1 MPAPGDDI
9 MARVFLTGGTG
20 MVGSAFLRL
29 IKKLKPHWVVTAPSR
44 AELDLC
50 DRHQVLAALQVEA
63 GAQPPTPHYDL
74 VIHAGAKVGGIKANS
89 DHMADFFTQNMMM
102 GLNVIGVAAQVGIK
116 NLINLGSSCMY
127 PRDFGEKL
135 REEDI
140 LAAPLEPTNE
150 GYALAKI
157 ATAKLCEYVMREN
170 PALNYKTIIPCNL
183 YGPGDRYDSVSGH
196 LFANV
201 IMKIHAAIREGADQV
216 EIWGDGTPRREFV
229 FVDDMVSFVLGY
241 ADHLGDLPGLL
252 NLGAGYDLSVRDLYQ
267 TVAAVLGYHGNFYYN
282 EFYPNGMN
290 HKLMDISR
298 ARSLG
303 WSPPTAL
310 EKGIMQTYQD
320 YKAKTLG

>member
-1 MPAPGDDI
+1 ML
-9 MARVFLTGGTG
+9 RVFLTGGTG

-29 IKKLKPHWVVTAPSR
+29 IKTLKPHWVVTAPSR

-63 GAQPPTPHYDL
+63 GAQPTTPHYDL

-89 DHMADFFTQNMMM
+89 DHMADFFIQNMTM
-102 GLNVIGVAAQVGIK
+102 GLNVIGAAAQVGIK

-127 PRDFGEKL
+127 PRDFDEKL

-183 YGPGDRYDSVSGH
+183 YGPGDRYDAVSGH

-201 IMKIHAAIREGADQV
+201 IMKIHAAMRDNAGQV

-229 FVDDMVSFVLGY
+229 FVDDMVSFVLDY

-252 NLGAGYDLSVRDLYQ
+252 NLGAGYDITVRELYE
-267 TVAAVLGYHGNFYYN
+267 TAAEVLGYHGQFCYN
-282 EFYPNGMN
+282 TNYPNGMN

-298 ARSLG
+298 AQSFG
-303 WSPPTAL
+303 WRPQTRL
-310 EKGIMQTYQD
+310 IDGIHRAYEA
-320 YKAKTLG
+320 YKATISD

>member
-1 MPAPGDDI
+1 M
-9 MARVFLTGGTG
+9 RVFLTGGTG
-20 MVGSAFLRL
+20 MVGSCFLRL
-29 IKKLKPHWVVTAPSR
+29 MAELKPHWQVTAPTR

-50 DRHQVLAALQVEA
+50 DRQQVLAALA
-63 GAQPPTPHYDL
+63 AAPDAPPHAPYDL
-74 VIHAGAKVGGIKANS
+74 VIHAGAKVGGIKANQ
-89 DHMADFFTQNMMM
+89 DHMVDFFTQNMMM
-102 GLNVIGVAAQVGIK
+102 GLNVIAGAAQMGIK

-127 PRDFGEKL
+127 PRNFGEKL

-157 ATAKLCEYVMREN
+157 SAQRLCAYLMREH
-170 PALNYKTIIPCNL
+170 PELNYKTIIPCNL
-183 YGPGDRYDSVSGH
+183 YGPGDRYDAVSGH

-201 IMKIHAAIREGADQV
+201 IMKIHAAMRDGAGRV